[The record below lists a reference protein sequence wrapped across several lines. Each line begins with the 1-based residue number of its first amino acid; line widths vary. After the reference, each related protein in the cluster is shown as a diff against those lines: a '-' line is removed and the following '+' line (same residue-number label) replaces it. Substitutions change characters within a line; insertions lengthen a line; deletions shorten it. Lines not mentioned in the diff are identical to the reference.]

1 MKRFRKFLCL
11 FLGVVVMMSYTNVAA
26 QELQN
31 ADIEAI
37 SPRYTNMSRIT
48 STLGISGNKATCE
61 GICKMTDNK
70 TCEITMTLQRCT
82 KSDKAYTP
90 YRTWTQ
96 TFSGTGKKT
105 LSKTVGVDSGYYY
118 RVQVVVKIYSGSKLV
133 EAGAKYSSEVWH

>member
-1 MKRFRKFLCL
+1 MKSFRKFLCM

-31 ADIEAI
+31 ADIEGVT
-37 SPRYTNMSRIT
+37 PRYTNMSQ
-48 STLGISGNKATCE
+48 ISGNKAACE
-61 GICKMTDNK
+61 GICKMTANK

-90 YRTWTQ
+90 YKTWTQ
-96 TFSGTGKKT
+96 TYSGTGKKT
-105 LSKTVGVDSGYYY
+105 LSKTVSVDSGYYY

>member
-1 MKRFRKFLCL
+1 MKSFRKFLCM

-31 ADIEAI
+31 ADIEGVT
-37 SPRYTNMSRIT
+37 PRYTNMSQIT
-48 STLGISGNKATCE
+48 STLAISGNKAACE
-61 GICKMTDNK
+61 GICMTANK

-90 YRTWTQ
+90 YKTWTQ
-96 TFSGTGKKT
+96 TYSGTGKKT
-105 LSKTVGVDSGYYY
+105 LSKTVSVDSGYYY

>member
-1 MKRFRKFLCL
+1 MKSFRKFLCM

-31 ADIEAI
+31 ADIEGVT
-37 SPRYTNMSRIT
+37 PRYTNMSQIT
-48 STLGISGNKATCE
+48 STLAISGNNAAFEC
-61 GICKMTDNK
+61 ICKMTANK

-90 YRTWTQ
+90 YKTWTQ
-96 TFSGTGKKT
+96 TYSGTGKKT
-105 LSKTVGVDSGYYY
+105 LSKTVSVDSGYYY